1 MEFGPRVRMNGL
13 MHLAGN
19 LTSVLLLASKLPR
32 LALLDFRNQ
41 FLTGTIPNGLTFPS
55 LQTLLL
61 RSNGIQVIL

>member
-1 MEFGPRVRMNGL
+1 MDLVLRVRIKRL
-13 MHLAGN
+13 VLFAGN

-41 FLTGTIPNGLTFPS
+41 FLTGTIPNGLIFPS

-61 RSNGIQVIL
+61 RSNGIQVII